1 MHWWDKLRVSID
13 QGGEIIQFCFL
24 MQVLGSEREADE
36 IKNHKT
42 NHSGAKQD
50 SNTKQGES
58 EEKDLRE

>member
-1 MHWWDKLRVSID
+1 
-13 QGGEIIQFCFL
+13 

-42 NHSGAKQD
+42 NHSGAKKD

-58 EEKDLRE
+58 EEKDHRE